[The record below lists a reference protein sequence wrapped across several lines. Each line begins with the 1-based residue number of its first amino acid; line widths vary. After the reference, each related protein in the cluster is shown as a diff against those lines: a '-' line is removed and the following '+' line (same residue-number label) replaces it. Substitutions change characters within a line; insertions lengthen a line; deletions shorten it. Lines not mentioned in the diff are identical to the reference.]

1 MQIHMCIQFAKVEI
15 EYPLKASQFSCRN
28 FNWAS
33 TIEV

>member
-1 MQIHMCIQFAKVEI
+1 MQIHMCIQFVEI
-15 EYPLKASQFSCRN
+15 EYPLKTSQFSCRN